1 MTWTPETNRIPW
13 GLLTEDE
20 QAALQAC
27 EHGWEGY
34 AYSRGTWLDT
44 ISDTWARTTIYR
56 AKPAPKRVVTW
67 HNVYPDFV
75 DGGYD
80 SKRAAYIHTLCKC
93 ICVYRIE
100 RNEDGSDPT
109 IEVEDV

>member
-20 QAALQAC
+20 RAALQAC
-27 EHGWEGY
+27 EHGWEWYTSGKWETC
-34 AYSRGTWLDT
+34 ANPAWRSIFT
-44 ISDTWARTTIYR
+44 YR
-56 AKPAPKRVVTW
+56 AKPAPKRIVMW
-67 HNVYPDFV
+67 LHYDDEFGFDFTYRKQMA
-75 DGGYD
+75 DNMLKRHGGN
-80 SKRAAYIHTLCKC
+80 L
-93 ICVYRIE
+93 YRIE